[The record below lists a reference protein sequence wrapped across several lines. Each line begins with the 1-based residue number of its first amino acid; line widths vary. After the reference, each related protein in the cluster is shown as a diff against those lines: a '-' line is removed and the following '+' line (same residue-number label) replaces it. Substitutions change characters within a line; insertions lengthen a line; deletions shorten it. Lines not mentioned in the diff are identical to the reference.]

1 MNHLGQLML
10 HAGENHVKYRYNMKK
25 EIFINESMGETRIA
39 IQEDSQ
45 LVEVYVEKQDK
56 HRMVGNVYKGKV
68 ENVLPGMQAA
78 FVDIGYDLNAF
89 LPFSE
94 IGNNEYIIEER
105 SNKRNRKHKNNNHKY
120 DNIEVDLKKDQ
131 EIYVQVIKEPF
142 AGKGPR
148 VTTEVALPGRLLV
161 FVPNAN
167 YIGISKKI
175 WDKYERRRLKK
186 IAQRL
191 RQNEMGVIIRTIA
204 EGKSEEHI
212 ENDFNQLFETWEKIE
227 AKADRED
234 APVLVYEDLETASSV
249 VRDLLTPDV
258 EKIIID
264 SKRLYRK
271 TQRYLEDISPSL
283 LDRLEL
289 YKLKSP
295 LFESFGIES
304 EIEKLMRPKVW
315 LKSGAYLI
323 IEKTEAMVVVD
334 VNSGR
339 FVGKK
344 LHEENSL
351 KINLEAAREVA
362 RQLRL
367 RDLSGLIVIDFIDMR
382 YDDNRKKVY
391 HELRKELRKDRA
403 KVAVAPITE
412 FGLLEMTRQRIR
424 LSLLDSMS
432 EECPTCH
439 GSGRIISQETLVTRI
454 DHWLRRYKSK
464 HRSLRLRLQLHPQNA
479 EYLGGEKKHVLRGLM
494 WQNFVHLK
502 IEDNVELAQDEFRF
516 FRTKDGADV
525 THEMSLDK
533 ERDAS

>member
-1 MNHLGQLML
+1 MN
-10 HAGENHVKYRYNMKK
+10 K

-39 IQEDSQ
+39 IQENNQ
-45 LVEVYVEKQDK
+45 LVEVYVEKQDN

-94 IGNNEYIIEER
+94 IGSDEYIIEE
-105 SNKRNRKHKNNNHKY
+105 SGRKKGKNNKSFKY
-120 DNIEVDLKKDQ
+120 DNIEVDLKKGQ

-161 FVPNAN
+161 LVPNAN

-175 WDKYERRRLKK
+175 WDKFERRRLKK
-186 IAQRL
+186 VAQRL
-191 RQNEMGVIIRTIA
+191 RVQNVGVIIRTVA
-204 EGKSEEHI
+204 EGKSEQHI
-212 ENDFNQLFETWEKIE
+212 ENDFNQLINNWNKIE
-227 AKADRED
+227 NKADHES
-234 APVLVYEDLETASSV
+234 APALVYEDLETASSV

-264 SKRLYRK
+264 SKRLFKK
-271 TQRYLEDISPSL
+271 TQKYLEDVSPSL

-304 EIEKLMRPKVW
+304 EIEKLMRPKAW

-367 RDLSGLIVIDFIDMR
+367 RDLSGLIVIDFIDMKFEE
-382 YDDNRKKVY
+382 NRKKVY
-391 HELRKELRKDRA
+391 HELRRELKRDRA

-424 LSLLDSMS
+424 VSLLDSMS

-454 DHWLRRYKSK
+454 DHWLRRYKSR
-464 HRSLRLRLQLHPQNA
+464 HRSLRLQLELHPQNA
-479 EYLGGEKKHVLRGLM
+479 EYLSGEKKHVLRGLM

-502 IEDNVELAQDEFRF
+502 IIENIELAPDEFRF
-516 FRTKDGADV
+516 LRTKDGKDV
-525 THEMSLDK
+525 TDEMSLEKDK
-533 ERDAS
+533 AN

>member
-1 MNHLGQLML
+1 MH
-10 HAGENHVKYRYNMKK
+10 K

-39 IQEDSQ
+39 IQEDGQ
-45 LVEVYVEKQDK
+45 LVEVYVEKQDN

-78 FVDIGYDLNAF
+78 FVDVGYELNAF

-94 IGNNEYIIEER
+94 IGSDEYLLEENEG
-105 SNKRNRKHKNNNHKY
+105 KRNRNNKNIKY

-161 FVPNAN
+161 LVPNAS

-175 WDKYERRRLKK
+175 WDKFERRRLKK
-186 IAQRL
+186 IAQKL
-191 RQNEMGVIIRTIA
+191 RVGNIGIIIRTVA

-212 ENDFNQLFETWEKIE
+212 ENDHKQLIDNWNKIE
-227 AKADRED
+227 NKANNED

-264 SKRLYRK
+264 SKRLFKK
-271 TQRYLEDISPSL
+271 TQKYLEDVSPSL

-289 YKLKSP
+289 YKLKAP

-304 EIEKLMRPKVW
+304 DIEKLMRHKAW

-367 RDLSGLIVIDFIDMR
+367 RDLSGLIVIDFIDMK
-382 YDDNRKKVY
+382 YEEIRKKVY
-391 HELRKELRKDRA
+391 HELRRELRKDRA

-424 LSLLDSMS
+424 VSLLDSMS

-439 GSGRIISQETLVTRI
+439 GSGRIISQETLITRI

-464 HRSLRLRLQLHPQNA
+464 HRSLRLELQLHPENA
-479 EYLGGEKKHVLRGLM
+479 DYLGGEKRHLLRGLM

-502 IEDNVELAQDEFRF
+502 IKSNPDVPQDEFSF
-516 FRTKDGADV
+516 IRTKDGVDV
-525 THEMSLDK
+525 TQEMNLEKDNS
-533 ERDAS
+533 S

>member
-1 MNHLGQLML
+1 
-10 HAGENHVKYRYNMKK
+10 
-25 EIFINESMGETRIA
+25 MGETRIA

-78 FVDIGYDLNAF
+78 FVDIGNDLNAF

-94 IGNNEYIIEER
+94 IGNNEYIIED
-105 SNKRNRKHKNNNHKY
+105 SGNKHSRNNNRRH
-120 DNIEVDLKKDQ
+120 DNIEVDLKKGQ

-161 FVPNAN
+161 LVPNAD

-186 IAQRL
+186 IAQQL
-191 RQNEMGVIIRTIA
+191 REGNTGVIIRTVA
-204 EGKSEEHI
+204 EGKSEELI
-212 ENDFNQLFETWEKIE
+212 ENDFNQLMENWDKMEKIS
-227 AKADRED
+227 ARES
-234 APVLVYEDLETASSV
+234 APVIVYEDLETASSV

-264 SKRLYRK
+264 SKRLYKK
-271 TQRYLEDISPSL
+271 TQKYLEDISPSL
-283 LDRLEL
+283 LERLEL

-304 EIEKLMRPKVW
+304 EIEKLMRPKAW

-382 YDDNRKKVY
+382 YEENRKKVY
-391 HELRKELRKDRA
+391 HEIRKELKKDRA

-439 GSGRIISQETLVTRI
+439 GSGRIISRETLVTRI
-454 DHWLRRYKSK
+454 DHWLRRYKNK
-464 HRSLRLRLQLHPQNA
+464 HRSLMLRLQLHPENA
-479 EYLGGEKKHVLRGLM
+479 QYLGGEKKHILRGLM

-502 IEDNVELAQDEFRF
+502 IEENVELAQDEFRF
-516 FRTKDGADV
+516 FRTKDNTDV
-525 THEMSLDK
+525 TNEMNLEK
-533 ERDAS
+533 VKAAS

>member
-1 MNHLGQLML
+1 MH
-10 HAGENHVKYRYNMKK
+10 K

-39 IQEDSQ
+39 IKEDNQ
-45 LVEVYVEKQDK
+45 LVEVYIEKQDN

-78 FVDIGYDLNAF
+78 FVDVGYELNAF

-94 IGNNEYIIEER
+94 IGSDEFLNEENNR
-105 SNKRNRKHKNNNHKY
+105 NHGKNRKNLKY
-120 DNIEVDLKKDQ
+120 DNIEVDLKKGQ
-131 EIYVQVIKEPF
+131 EIFVQVIKEPF

-161 FVPNAN
+161 LVPNAN

-175 WDKYERRRLKK
+175 WDKFERRRLKK

-191 RQNEMGVIIRTIA
+191 RTKDIGVIIRTVA

-212 ENDFNQLFETWEKIE
+212 ENDHKQLIDNWGKIE
-227 AKADRED
+227 KRANNGT
-234 APVLVYEDLETASSV
+234 APIIVYEDLETASSV

-258 EKIIID
+258 GKIIID
-264 SKRLYRK
+264 SKRLFKK
-271 TQRYLEDISPSL
+271 TQKYLEDISPSL

-304 EIEKLMRPKVW
+304 EIEKLMRPKAW

-334 VNSGR
+334 VNSGK

-344 LHEENSL
+344 MHEENSL

-367 RDLSGLIVIDFIDMR
+367 RDLSGLIVIDFIDMKFEE
-382 YDDNRKKVY
+382 NRKKVY

-424 LSLLDSMS
+424 VSLLDSMS
-432 EECPTCH
+432 ENCPTCH
-439 GSGRIISQETLVTRI
+439 GSGRIISQETLITRI

-464 HRSLRLRLQLHPQNA
+464 NKSLRLELQLHPENA
-479 EYLGGEKKHVLRGLM
+479 SYLQGEKKHVLRSLM

-502 IEDNVELAQDEFRF
+502 ISSNTELGQEDFRF
-516 FRTKDGADV
+516 IRTKDGYDV
-525 THEMSLDK
+525 TKEMSLEKD
-533 ERDAS
+533 

>member
-1 MNHLGQLML
+1 
-10 HAGENHVKYRYNMKK
+10 
-25 EIFINESMGETRIA
+25 MGETRIA

-78 FVDIGYDLNAF
+78 FVDVGYDLNAF

-94 IGNNEYIIEER
+94 IGNNEYIIEDR
-105 SNKRNRKHKNNNHKY
+105 GNKKGKNNHRY

-131 EIYVQVIKEPF
+131 EIFVQIIKEPF

-161 FVPNAN
+161 LVPNAN

-186 IAQRL
+186 VAQRL
-191 RQNEMGVIIRTIA
+191 RQEDVGIIIRTVA

-212 ENDFNQLFETWEKIE
+212 ENDFNQLLETWHRIQT
-227 AKADRED
+227 KADRTE
-234 APVLVYEDLETASSV
+234 APVIVYEDLETASSV

-283 LDRLEL
+283 LERLEL
-289 YKLKSP
+289 YKLKAP

-344 LHEENSL
+344 LHEDNSL

-382 YDDNRKKVY
+382 FEENRKKVY
-391 HELRKELRKDRA
+391 HEIRKELRKDRA

-432 EECPTCH
+432 EPCPSCN

-464 HRSLRLRLQLHPQNA
+464 YRSLRLRLQLHPENA
-479 EYLGGEKKHVLRGLM
+479 QYLGGEKKHILRGLM

-502 IEDNVELAQDEFRF
+502 IEENVELAQDDFRF
-516 FRTKDGADV
+516 IRTKDGEDV
-525 THEMSLDK
+525 TYEMNLDK
-533 ERDAS
+533 GKTTS

>member
-1 MNHLGQLML
+1 MH
-10 HAGENHVKYRYNMKK
+10 K

-39 IQEDSQ
+39 IQEDGQ
-45 LVEVYVEKQDK
+45 LVEVYIEKQDN

-78 FVDIGYDLNAF
+78 FVDVGYELNAF

-94 IGNNEYIIEER
+94 IGSDEFIIEEHG
-105 SNKRNRKHKNNNHKY
+105 NKKNRNNRNNKY

-131 EIYVQVIKEPF
+131 EIYVQIIKEPF

-148 VTTEVALPGRLLV
+148 VTTEVALPGRFLV
-161 FVPNAN
+161 LVPNAN

-191 RQNEMGVIIRTIA
+191 RESNIGVIIRTVA

-212 ENDFNQLFETWEKIE
+212 ENDFNQLINNWNKIE
-227 AKADRED
+227 DKADREE

-264 SKRLYRK
+264 SKRLYKK
-271 TQRYLEDISPSL
+271 TQKYLEDISPSL

-304 EIEKLMRPKVW
+304 EIDKLMRPKVW

-367 RDLSGLIVIDFIDMR
+367 RDLSGLIVIDFIDMKH
-382 YDDNRKKVY
+382 DENRKKVY

-424 LSLLDSMS
+424 VSLLDSMS
-432 EECPTCH
+432 EKCPSCH
-439 GSGRIISQETLVTRI
+439 GSGRIISQETLITRI
-454 DHWLRRYKSK
+454 DHWLRRYKNK

-479 EYLGGEKKHVLRGLM
+479 DYLSGDKKHVLRSLM

-502 IEDNVELAQDEFRF
+502 IEENVELPQDEFRF
-516 FRTKDGADV
+516 LRTKDGEDV
-525 THEMSLDK
+525 TDEMNLEKDNT
-533 ERDAS
+533 D

>member
-1 MNHLGQLML
+1 MH
-10 HAGENHVKYRYNMKK
+10 K
-25 EIFINESMGETRIA
+25 EIFINESMGESRIA
-39 IQEDSQ
+39 IQEDNQ
-45 LVEVYVEKQDK
+45 LVEVYIEKQDN

-78 FVDIGYDLNAF
+78 FVDVGYELNAF

-94 IGNNEYIIEER
+94 IGSDEYLIEENE
-105 SNKRNRKHKNNNHKY
+105 SKRNNKNGKY

-161 FVPNAN
+161 LVPNAS

-175 WDKYERRRLKK
+175 WDKFERRRLKK
-186 IAQRL
+186 IAQKL
-191 RQNEMGVIIRTIA
+191 RTNNIGVIIRTVA

-212 ENDFNQLFETWEKIE
+212 ENDYKQLIDNWNKIE
-227 AKADRED
+227 DKANSEN

-264 SKRLYRK
+264 SKKLFKK
-271 TQRYLEDISPSL
+271 TQKYLEDISPSL

-289 YKLKSP
+289 YKLKAP

-304 EIEKLMRPKVW
+304 EIEKLMRPKAW

-344 LHEENSL
+344 LHEDNSL

-367 RDLSGLIVIDFIDMR
+367 RDLSGLIVIDFIDMKFEE
-382 YDDNRKKVY
+382 NRKKVY

-424 LSLLDSMS
+424 VSLLDSMS
-432 EECPTCH
+432 EECPACH

-464 HRSLRLRLQLHPQNA
+464 YRSLRLELQLHPHNA
-479 EYLGGEKKHVLRGLM
+479 EYLSGEKKHILRGLM
-494 WQNFVHLK
+494 WQNFDHHK
-502 IEDNVELAQDEFRF
+502 IKSNLDVAQDEFLF
-516 FRTKDGADV
+516 IRTKDGADV
-525 THEMSLDK
+525 TQEMNLDK
-533 ERDAS
+533 HDTA

>member
-1 MNHLGQLML
+1 
-10 HAGENHVKYRYNMKK
+10 MKK

-45 LVEVYVEKQDK
+45 LVEVYIERQDK
-56 HRMVGNVYKGKV
+56 QRMVGNVYKGKV

-78 FVDIGYDLNAF
+78 FVDIGYEVNAF

-94 IGNNEYIIEER
+94 IGNTDYIMDDEPIGGE
-105 SNKRNRKHKNNNHKY
+105 NHRNRNNKH
-120 DNIEVDLKKDQ
+120 DNIEVDLQTNQ
-131 EIYVQVIKEPF
+131 EIFVQVIKEPF

-148 VTTEVALPGRLLV
+148 VTTEIALPGRLLV
-161 FVPNAN
+161 LVPHKN

-175 WDKYERRRLKK
+175 WDKFERRRLKR
-186 IAQRL
+186 IAKKLQ
-191 RQNEMGVIIRTIA
+191 EKDTGIIIRTVA

-212 ENDFNQLFETWEKIE
+212 TNDFKSLFESWQKMEKR
-227 AKADRED
+227 AKHEN
-234 APVLVYEDLETASSV
+234 APFLVYEDLETASSV
-249 VRDLLTPDV
+249 IRDLLTPDV

-271 TQRYLEDISPSL
+271 TQRYLEEISPSL
-283 LDRLEL
+283 ADRLEQ

-295 LFESFGIES
+295 LFESFGIEP
-304 EIEKLMRPKVW
+304 EIEKVMRPKVW

-344 LHEENSL
+344 LHEDNSL

-382 YDDNRKKVY
+382 KKDNRKKIY
-391 HELRKELRKDRA
+391 NELRKELRKDRA
-403 KVAVAPITE
+403 KVAVTPITE
-412 FGLLEMTRQRIR
+412 FGLLEMTRERIR

-439 GSGRIISQETLVTRI
+439 GSGRIISRETLITRI
-454 DHWLRRYKSK
+454 DHWLRRYKS
-464 HRSLRLRLQLHPQNA
+464 RYRDLRLRLQLHPENA
-479 EYLGGEKKHVLRGLM
+479 EYMSVEKKSILRGLM

-502 IEDNVELAQDEFRF
+502 IEQNSDVARDDFRF
-516 FRTKDGADV
+516 MRTKDGKDV
-525 THEMSLDK
+525 TKAMSLEK
-533 ERDAS
+533 ERSGT

>member
-1 MNHLGQLML
+1 
-10 HAGENHVKYRYNMKK
+10 
-25 EIFINESMGETRIA
+25 MGETRIA

-78 FVDIGYDLNAF
+78 FVDIGNDLNAF

-94 IGNNEYIIEER
+94 IGNNEYIIED
-105 SNKRNRKHKNNNHKY
+105 SGNKHSRNNNRRH
-120 DNIEVDLKKDQ
+120 DNIEVDLKKGQ

-161 FVPNAN
+161 LVPNAN

-186 IAQRL
+186 VAQQL
-191 RQNEMGVIIRTIA
+191 RESNTGVIIRTVA
-204 EGKSEEHI
+204 EGKSEELI
-212 ENDFNQLFETWEKIE
+212 ENDFNQLMENWDKMEKIS
-227 AKADRED
+227 AREN
-234 APVLVYEDLETASSV
+234 APVIVYEDLETASSV

-264 SKRLYRK
+264 SKRLYKK
-271 TQRYLEDISPSL
+271 TQKYLEDISPSL
-283 LDRLEL
+283 LERLEL

-304 EIEKLMRPKVW
+304 EIEKLMRPKAW

-382 YDDNRKKVY
+382 YEENRKKVY
-391 HELRKELRKDRA
+391 HEIRKELKKDRA

-439 GSGRIISQETLVTRI
+439 GSGRIISRETLVTRI
-454 DHWLRRYKSK
+454 DHWLRRYKNK
-464 HRSLRLRLQLHPQNA
+464 HRSLMLRLQLHPENA
-479 EYLGGEKKHVLRGLM
+479 QYLGGEKKHILRGLM

-502 IEDNVELAQDEFRF
+502 IEENVELAQDDFRF
-516 FRTKDGADV
+516 FRTKDNTDV
-525 THEMSLDK
+525 TNEMNLEK
-533 ERDAS
+533 VKAAS

>member
-1 MNHLGQLML
+1 
-10 HAGENHVKYRYNMKK
+10 MKK

-39 IQEDSQ
+39 IQEDGQ
-45 LVEVYVEKQDK
+45 IVEVYIERQDK
-56 HRMVGNVYKGKV
+56 QRMVGNIYKGKV

-94 IGNNEYIIEER
+94 IANPDYIIEDEDE
-105 SNKRNRKHKNNNHKY
+105 KNQKKKGKP
-120 DNIEVDLKKDQ
+120 DNIEVDLQTNQ
-131 EIYVQVIKEPF
+131 EIFVQVIKEPF

-148 VTTEVALPGRLLV
+148 VTTEVAIPGRLLV
-161 FVPNAN
+161 LVPYEN

-175 WDKYERRRLKK
+175 WDKFERRRLKK
-186 IAQRL
+186 IAKGL
-191 RQNEMGVIIRTIA
+191 RQKDTGIIIRTVA

-212 ENDFNQLFETWEKIE
+212 VNDFNSLLNSWNKVSKI
-227 AKADRED
+227 ADNEN
-234 APVLVYEDLETASSV
+234 APALVYEDLETASSV

-271 TQRYLEDISPSL
+271 TQKYLEEVSPSL
-283 LDRLEL
+283 AERLEL
-289 YKLKSP
+289 YKLKLP
-295 LFESFGIES
+295 LFESFDIDS
-304 EIEKLMRPKVW
+304 EIEKLMRPKAW

-334 VNSGR
+334 VNSGK

-382 YDDNRKKVY
+382 HEENRKKIY

-403 KVAVAPITE
+403 KVAVSPITE
-412 FGLLEMTRQRIR
+412 FGLLEMTRQRIG
-424 LSLLDSMS
+424 LSLLYTVSI
-432 EECPTCH
+432 ECQQCS
-439 GSGRIISQETLVTRI
+439 GLGRIRSQESTLTQLENWLKRFRSKAKDRRLRI
-454 DHWLRRYKSK
+454 DLHPEMEAYICETKSK
-464 HRSLRLRLQLHPQNA
+464 VISGFMWKNWILIELLEDPMVPVDTFKI
-479 EYLGGEKKHVLRGLM
+479 YSKKRRQYVT
-494 WQNFVHLK
+494 
-502 IEDNVELAQDEFRF
+502 DE
-516 FRTKDGADV
+516 V
-525 THEMSLDK
+525 
-533 ERDAS
+533 

>member
-1 MNHLGQLML
+1 MH
-10 HAGENHVKYRYNMKK
+10 K

-39 IQEDSQ
+39 IQEDGQ
-45 LVEVYVEKQDK
+45 LVEVYVEKQDN

-78 FVDIGYDLNAF
+78 FVDVGYELNAF

-94 IGNNEYIIEER
+94 IGSDEYLLEENEGR
-105 SNKRNRKHKNNNHKY
+105 RNRNNKSVKH

-161 FVPNAN
+161 LVPNAS

-175 WDKYERRRLKK
+175 WDKFERRRLKK
-186 IAQRL
+186 IAQKL
-191 RQNEMGVIIRTIA
+191 RVGNIGIIIRTVA

-212 ENDFNQLFETWEKIE
+212 ENDHKQLIDNWNKIE
-227 AKADRED
+227 NKANNED

-264 SKRLYRK
+264 SKRLFKK
-271 TQRYLEDISPSL
+271 TQKYLEDVSPSL

-289 YKLKSP
+289 YKLKAP

-304 EIEKLMRPKVW
+304 DIEKLMRPKAW

-367 RDLSGLIVIDFIDMR
+367 RDLSGLIVIDFIDMKFEE
-382 YDDNRKKVY
+382 NRKKVY
-391 HELRKELRKDRA
+391 HELRKELKKDRA

-424 LSLLDSMS
+424 VSLLDSMS

-439 GSGRIISQETLVTRI
+439 GSGRIISQETLITRI

-464 HRSLRLRLQLHPQNA
+464 HRSLRLELQLHPENA
-479 EYLGGEKKHVLRGLM
+479 DYLGGEKRHVLRGLM

-502 IEDNVELAQDEFRF
+502 IKSNPDIPQDEFSF
-516 FRTKDGADV
+516 IRTKDGVDV
-525 THEMSLDK
+525 TQEMNLEKDNP
-533 ERDAS
+533 A

>member
-1 MNHLGQLML
+1 
-10 HAGENHVKYRYNMKK
+10 MKK

-78 FVDIGYDLNAF
+78 FVDVGYDLNAF

-94 IGNNEYIIEER
+94 ICNNEYIIEDR
-105 SNKRNRKHKNNNHKY
+105 GNKKGKNNHRY

-131 EIYVQVIKEPF
+131 EIFVQIIKEPF

-161 FVPNAN
+161 LVPHAN

-186 IAQRL
+186 VAQRL
-191 RQNEMGVIIRTIA
+191 RQEDVGIIIRTVA

-212 ENDFNQLFETWEKIE
+212 ENDFNQLLETWHRIQT
-227 AKADRED
+227 KADRTE
-234 APVLVYEDLETASSV
+234 APVIVYEDLETASSV

-283 LDRLEL
+283 LERLEL
-289 YKLKSP
+289 YKLKAP

-344 LHEENSL
+344 LHEDNSL

-382 YDDNRKKVY
+382 FEENRKKVY
-391 HELRKELRKDRA
+391 HEIRKELRKDRA

-432 EECPTCH
+432 EPCPSCN

-464 HRSLRLRLQLHPQNA
+464 YRSLRLRLQLHPENA
-479 EYLGGEKKHVLRGLM
+479 QYLGGEKKHILRGLM

-502 IEDNVELAQDEFRF
+502 IEENVELAQDDFRF
-516 FRTKDGADV
+516 IRTKDGEDV
-525 THEMSLDK
+525 TYEMNLDK
-533 ERDAS
+533 GKTTS

>member
-1 MNHLGQLML
+1 
-10 HAGENHVKYRYNMKK
+10 MKK

-39 IQEDSQ
+39 IQEDGQ

-78 FVDIGYDLNAF
+78 FVDVGYDLNAF

-94 IGNNEYIIEER
+94 IGNDEYIIEDR
-105 SNKRNRKHKNNNHKY
+105 KSNRAKNGKHHHRY

-131 EIYVQVIKEPF
+131 DIYVQVIKEPF

-161 FVPNAN
+161 LVPNAN

-191 RQNEMGVIIRTIA
+191 RSGGVGIIIRTVA

-212 ENDFNQLFETWEKIE
+212 ENDFNQLMETWERIE
-227 AKADRED
+227 DKAHRED

-271 TQRYLEDISPSL
+271 TQRYLEDVSPSL

-295 LFESFGIES
+295 LFESFGIET
-304 EIEKLMRPKVW
+304 EIEKLMRPKAW

-344 LHEENSL
+344 LHEDNSL

-367 RDLSGLIVIDFIDMR
+367 RDLSGLIVIDFIDMKFEE
-382 YDDNRKKVY
+382 NRKKGDTIMLKRMIKRLVKK
-391 HELRKELRKDRA
+391 HGMK
-403 KVAVAPITE
+403 
-412 FGLLEMTRQRIR
+412 GLLVMVGDYAVQATKSKEDDKIWEEVKA
-424 LSLLDSMS
+424 LLDS
-432 EECPTCH
+432 
-439 GSGRIISQETLVTRI
+439 
-454 DHWLRRYKSK
+454 
-464 HRSLRLRLQLHPQNA
+464 
-479 EYLGGEKKHVLRGLM
+479 
-494 WQNFVHLK
+494 F
-502 IEDNVELAQDEFRF
+502 
-516 FRTKDGADV
+516 
-525 THEMSLDK
+525 
-533 ERDAS
+533 

>member
-1 MNHLGQLML
+1 MH
-10 HAGENHVKYRYNMKK
+10 K

-39 IQEDSQ
+39 IQEDGQ
-45 LVEVYVEKQDK
+45 LVEVYIEKQDN

-78 FVDIGYDLNAF
+78 FVDVGYELNAF

-94 IGNNEYIIEER
+94 IGSDEFIIEENG
-105 SNKRNRKHKNNNHKY
+105 NKKNRNNRNNKY

-161 FVPNAN
+161 LVPNAN

-191 RQNEMGVIIRTIA
+191 REGNIGVIIRTVA

-212 ENDFNQLFETWEKIE
+212 ENDFNQLINNWNKIE
-227 AKADRED
+227 NKADREE

-264 SKRLYRK
+264 SKRIYKK

-283 LDRLEL
+283 LERLEL

-304 EIEKLMRPKVW
+304 EIEKVMRPKVW

-367 RDLSGLIVIDFIDMR
+367 RDLSGLIVIDFIDMKQ
-382 YDDNRKKVY
+382 DENRKKIY

-424 LSLLDSMS
+424 VSLLDSMS
-432 EECPTCH
+432 EECPSCH
-439 GSGRIISQETLVTRI
+439 GSGRIISRETLITRI

-479 EYLGGEKKHVLRGLM
+479 DYLSGEKKHVLRGLM

-502 IEDNVELAQDEFRF
+502 IEENVELPQDEFRF
-516 FRTKDGADV
+516 LRTKDGEDV
-525 THEMSLDK
+525 TDEMNLEKDNTG
-533 ERDAS
+533 

>member
-1 MNHLGQLML
+1 MH
-10 HAGENHVKYRYNMKK
+10 K

-39 IQEDSQ
+39 IQEDGQ
-45 LVEVYVEKQDK
+45 LVEVYIEKQDK

-78 FVDIGYDLNAF
+78 FVDVGYELNAF

-94 IGNNEYIIEER
+94 IGSDEFIIEENG
-105 SNKRNRKHKNNNHKY
+105 NKKNRNNRNNKY

-161 FVPNAN
+161 LVPNAN

-191 RQNEMGVIIRTIA
+191 REGNIGVIIRTVA

-212 ENDFNQLFETWEKIE
+212 ENDFNQLINNWNEIE
-227 AKADRED
+227 NKADREE
-234 APVLVYEDLETASSV
+234 APALVYEDLETASSV

-264 SKRLYRK
+264 SKRLYKK

-304 EIEKLMRPKVW
+304 EIDKVMRPKVW

-367 RDLSGLIVIDFIDMR
+367 RDLSGLIVIDFIDMKQ
-382 YDDNRKKVY
+382 DENRKKVY

-424 LSLLDSMS
+424 VSLLDSMS
-432 EECPTCH
+432 EKCPSCH
-439 GSGRIISQETLVTRI
+439 GSGRIISRETLITRI

-479 EYLGGEKKHVLRGLM
+479 DYLSGEKKHVLRGLM

-502 IEDNVELAQDEFRF
+502 IEENVELPQDEFRF
-516 FRTKDGADV
+516 LRTKDGEDV
-525 THEMSLDK
+525 TEEMNLEKDNT
-533 ERDAS
+533 D

>member
-1 MNHLGQLML
+1 MH
-10 HAGENHVKYRYNMKK
+10 K

-39 IQEDSQ
+39 IQEDGQ
-45 LVEVYVEKQDK
+45 LVEVYIEKQDN

-78 FVDIGYDLNAF
+78 FVDVGYELNAF

-94 IGNNEYIIEER
+94 IGSDEFIIEENG
-105 SNKRNRKHKNNNHKY
+105 NKKNRNNRNNKY

-161 FVPNAN
+161 LVPNAN

-191 RQNEMGVIIRTIA
+191 REGNIGVIIRTVA

-212 ENDFNQLFETWEKIE
+212 ENDFNQLINNWNKIE
-227 AKADRED
+227 NKADREE
-234 APVLVYEDLETASSV
+234 APALVYEDLETASSV

-264 SKRLYRK
+264 SKRIYKK

-304 EIEKLMRPKVW
+304 EIEKVMRPKVW

-367 RDLSGLIVIDFIDMR
+367 RDLSGLIVIDFIDMKQ
-382 YDDNRKKVY
+382 DENRKKVY

-424 LSLLDSMS
+424 VSLLDSMS
-432 EECPTCH
+432 EKCPSCH
-439 GSGRIISQETLVTRI
+439 GSGRIISRETLITRI

-479 EYLGGEKKHVLRGLM
+479 DYLSGEKKHILRGLM

-502 IEDNVELAQDEFRF
+502 IEENVELPQDEFRF
-516 FRTKDGADV
+516 LRTKDGEDV
-525 THEMSLDK
+525 TDEMNLEKDNT
-533 ERDAS
+533 D

>member
-1 MNHLGQLML
+1 
-10 HAGENHVKYRYNMKK
+10 MKK

-39 IQEDSQ
+39 IQEDSK
-45 LVEVYVEKQDK
+45 LVEVYVEQQDNQ
-56 HRMVGNVYKGKV
+56 RMVGNVYKGKV

-78 FVDIGYDLNAF
+78 FVDIGYELNAF

-94 IGNNEYIIEER
+94 IGNSEYIIEES
-105 SNKRNRKHKNNNHKY
+105 SNDRNRGSSKHSRKIE
-120 DNIEVDLKKDQ
+120 NIEVDLKTNQ
-131 EIYVQVIKEPF
+131 EIFVQVIKEPF

-161 FVPNAN
+161 LVPNAN

-175 WDKYERRRLKK
+175 WDKFERRRLKK

-191 RQNEMGVIIRTIA
+191 RTDDAGVIIRTVA

-212 ENDFNQLFETWEKIE
+212 ENDFNILLDNWQKIKNKSEREE
-227 AKADRED
+227 A
-234 APVLVYEDLETASSV
+234 PILVYEDLETASSV
-249 VRDLLTPDV
+249 VRDLLTLDV

-271 TQRYLEDISPSL
+271 TQRYLEDVSPSL
-283 LDRLEL
+283 LERLEL
-289 YKLKSP
+289 YKLKAP

-304 EIEKLMRPKVW
+304 EIEKLMRPKAW

-344 LHEENSL
+344 MHEENSL
-351 KINLEAAREVA
+351 KINMETAREVA

-367 RDLSGLIVIDFIDMR
+367 RDLSGLIVIDFIDMQLEE
-382 YDDNRKKVY
+382 NRKKVY
-391 HELRKELRKDRA
+391 HELRKELKKDRA

-424 LSLLDSMS
+424 VSLLDSMS
-432 EECPTCH
+432 EECPACH
-439 GSGRIISQETLVTRI
+439 GSGRIISQETLVTRL

-464 HRSLRLRLQLHPQNA
+464 HRSLRLQLQLHPENFR
-479 EYLGGEKKHVLRGLM
+479 YLNGEKKHILRGLM

-502 IEDNVELAQDEFRF
+502 IEENSELRRDEFRF
-516 FRTKDGADV
+516 LRTKDGTDV
-525 THEMSLDK
+525 TQEMNLDK
-533 ERDAS
+533 ENVAS